1 MNILYFHQHFSTPQ
15 GAAGIR
21 SYEMAKRL
29 IHHGHNV
36 TMVCGTYNGGHTGLH
51 SAYISGKREGVVDGI
66 RIIEFDLAYSN
77 SDGFIKRSITFVKFA
92 LKSIGLAF
100 TEKYDVLFATT
111 TPLTAGIP
119 GIFAR
124 WLRGKPFVFEVR
136 DLWPE
141 LPKEMGVIKNPVI
154 LSLMSFLEWAS
165 YRSAHR
171 CIGLSPG
178 IVEGIKK
185 RGVDESKIAMV
196 PNGCDLSIF
205 SHSSEPWR
213 PEGVK
218 ETDLM
223 AVFTGT
229 HGMANGLDAI
239 LNTALELQNRGRNDI
254 KLVLVGQGKLK
265 SELEKRAKELELNN
279 VVFHPPVNKQKL
291 SGLMASADVGMQVL
305 ANIPAFYYGTSPN
318 KFFDYISAG
327 LPVINNYPGWL
338 AGMIEQAQCGFTVQ
352 PDDPCAFADALEKA
366 ANQREALTL
375 MGANARQLAESQ
387 FDRAL
392 LADTWVDWVT
402 GVNAAEDNGVDGRIS
417 EVSDEKTV

>member
-1 MNILYFHQHFSTPQ
+1 HQHFSTPK
-15 GAAGIR
+15 GSAGIR
-21 SYEMAKRL
+21 SYQMARRL

-36 TMVCGTYNGGHTGLH
+36 TMVCGTYGGGDTGLD
-51 SAYISGKREGVVDGI
+51 SAFVSGKREGIVDGI
-66 RIIEFDLAYSN
+66 RIIEYDLAYSN
-77 SDGFIKRSITFVKFA
+77 SDGFVKRSMTFVRFA
-92 LKSIGLAF
+92 LKSIGLAL

-154 LSLMSFLEWAS
+154 LGLMSLLEWAS

-178 IVEGIKK
+178 IVDGIKK
-185 RGVDESKIAMV
+185 RGVPGSKITMV

-205 SHSSEPWR
+205 TQLSEPWR
-213 PEGVK
+213 PDGVA
-218 ETDLM
+218 EEDLM
-223 AVFTGT
+223 AIFTGT
-229 HGMANGLDAI
+229 HGMANGLNAV
-239 LNTALELQNRGRNDI
+239 LNAAVELQNRGRNDI

-265 SELEKRAKELELNN
+265 PQLEAKAQELQLKN
-279 VVFHPPVNKQKL
+279 VIFHPPVNKQKL
-291 SGLMASADVGMQVL
+291 AGLMASADVGMQVL

-338 AGMIEQAQCGFTVQ
+338 AGMIEELQCGFAVA
-352 PDDPCAFADALEKA
+352 PENPKAFANALEQA
-366 ANQREALTL
+366 ADDREALAA
-375 MGANARQLAESQ
+375 MGEAARQLAESQ
-387 FDRAL
+387 FDRQM
-392 LADTWVDWVT
+392 LADKWVEWVVAT
-402 GVNAAEDNGVDGRIS
+402 AQS
-417 EVSDEKTV
+417 EVKSSEVNNEKAL

>member
-1 MNILYFHQHFSTPQ
+1 MNILYFHQHFSTPK
-15 GAAGIR
+15 GSTGIR

-29 IHHGHNV
+29 IHNGHSV
-36 TMVCGTYNGGHTGLH
+36 TMVCGTYGGGETGLE
-51 SAYISGKREGVVDGI
+51 SEFISGKREGVVDGI

-77 SDGFIKRSITFVKFA
+77 SDGFLKRSMTFVKFA

-141 LPKEMGVIKNPVI
+141 LPKEMGVITNPII
-154 LSLMSFLEWAS
+154 LGLMSLLEWAS
-165 YRSAHR
+165 YRSANR

-185 RGVDESKIAMV
+185 RGVPKDKIAMV

-205 SHSSEPWR
+205 TQPSEPWR
-213 PEGVK
+213 PEGVAR
-218 ETDLM
+218 EDLM

-229 HGMANGLDAI
+229 HGMANGLDSVLDAA
-239 LNTALELQNRGRNDI
+239 TELQSRGRNDI

-265 SELEKRAKELELNN
+265 PQLEAKAQEMQLNN

-291 SGLMASADVGMQVL
+291 AGLMASADVGMQVL

-338 AGMIEQAQCGFTVQ
+338 AGMIEDSQCGFTVAPENPQ
-352 PDDPCAFADALEKA
+352 AFANALEQA
-366 ANQREALTL
+366 ADNREALIN
-375 MGANARQLAESQ
+375 MGTSARQLAESQ
-387 FDRAL
+387 FDRQL
-392 LADTWVDWVT
+392 LADKWVQWVVGT
-402 GVNAAEDNGVDGRIS
+402 AQSKVKSAEVN
-417 EVSDEKTV
+417 DEKII